1 MECVYCGK
9 RYSNKSNLL
18 LHQRTTAK
26 CLSVQGKDE
35 KPMKCNV
42 CKQQYSILS
51 ISKHKCKPKMTTD
64 NKVLE
69 LKEELRRIDEE
80 LRRKDEELKR
90 IKEIEQEEK
99 KEVIVK
105 NKDIIIP
112 HETRC
117 YFQHLVTTKFSE
129 SYFLDGQKG
138 VARFL
143 FDYVLS
149 DDGKLNYM
157 CTDLSRKVF
166 ILKLCDNL
174 SIKDFRCAFIINLV
188 ADDVIAQSRL
198 ICQRAIA
205 HLQSEY
211 VSKLI
216 DIQKIKYDNASLVSW
231 LAVHCQYNNLVNSSF
246 CGKEEEKIECKTCNE
261 MFDIEIMMNHIMLCR
276 GEVSGGVVRKSIPKT
291 VRIALWEIY
300 FTDDNAKGNC
310 NVCNCEIKIT
320 NFEAGHII
328 ASAKGGN
335 DNIDNLVPVC
345 SLCNKSMGVENLL
358 EFKAKYFS
366 SRVEDENNVYLI
378 E

>member
-1 MECVYCGK
+1 
-9 RYSNKSNLL
+9 
-18 LHQRTTAK
+18 
-26 CLSVQGKDE
+26 
-35 KPMKCNV
+35 
-42 CKQQYSILS
+42 
-51 ISKHKCKPKMTTD
+51 MTTD
-64 NKVLE
+64 ILE

-80 LRRKDEELKR
+80 ICRKDEELKR
-90 IKEIEQEEK
+90 IKELEQEEST

-105 NKDIIIP
+105 NKNIIIP

-117 YFQHLVTTKFSE
+117 YFQYLVTTKFSE

-143 FDYVLS
+143 LDHVLS

-174 SIKDFRCAFIINLV
+174 FIKDFRCAFIINLV

-198 ICQRAIA
+198 ICKRAIA

-231 LAVHCQYNNLVNSSF
+231 LAVHCQHNNLVNNS
-246 CGKEEEKIECKTCNE
+246 GKEEEKIECKTCNE
-261 MFDIEIMMNHIMLCR
+261 MFDIEIMMNHIMVCR
-276 GEVSGGVVRKSIPKT
+276 GGVSGVVRKSIPKA

-366 SRVEDENNVYLI
+366 SRVEDENNVYLF